1 MRNPLMRPPLGRRPN
16 ASSGVTARARAK
28 HAQTVSAPPSRARTI
43 RVSALAHATRLAR
56 ARASRDRPASSP
68 AIARAESPA
77 PMATVVTELVA
88 EPVKHATSPTPSAAA
103 RRWLQLIRLTR
114 VTRLAW
120 PRILPV
126 TAAATDRAPSVHTQ
140 PPHAAQLPVPAPAT
154 KRPGRAAT
162 GLATH
167 LPRRHARM
175 PAWRPWVVQTVR
187 LTRFDA
193 ARVGFLSG
201 VVRVALGRT
210 RPRARTEIPARLVAA
225 AAPTRPAAAP
235 ASF

>member
-1 MRNPLMRPPLGRRPN
+1 MRPPLGRRSN
-16 ASSGVTARARAK
+16 ASSGATARARAR
-28 HAQTVSAPPSRARTI
+28 HAQTASALPSKARTI

-56 ARASRDRPASSP
+56 VRASRDRPASSP

-77 PMATVVTELVA
+77 PMVTAVTGLVA
-88 EPVKHATSPTPSAAA
+88 DPVKRATSPTPSASA

-114 VTRLAW
+114 VTRLVW

-126 TAAATDRAPSVHTQ
+126 PVAATDRVPPVHTQ
-140 PPHAAQLPVPAPAT
+140 PPHAAQLPAPAPAT
-154 KRPGRAAT
+154 RQPGRAAT

-167 LPRRHARM
+167 LPRRPVRM
-175 PAWRPWVVQTVR
+175 PAWLPRVVRTVR
-187 LTRFDA
+187 LTRLDA
-193 ARVGFLSG
+193 ARAGFLSG